1 MESACVI
8 SGQSEVFNRQETCIS
23 SRLLVS
29 NKCVHMY
36 LLMLDDAEF
45 SNLQPDQSY
54 RGARRRSFGCQPMNI
69 HEGEE
74 TTTSRGN
81 DITMYALTS
90 SLDSI
95 RTDFGRTKDTSR
107 NSQRLK
113 TYTQH
118 HENTKSL
125 STGDPENS
133 GLSRMQLWD
142 VSPAPCSRGSTYF
155 RK

>member
-1 MESACVI
+1 
-8 SGQSEVFNRQETCIS
+8 
-23 SRLLVS
+23 
-29 NKCVHMY
+29 MY
-36 LLMLDDAEF
+36 LLMLDAEF
-45 SNLQPDQSY
+45 SNPQPEQSY
-54 RGARRRSFGCQPMNI
+54 RGARRRSFGCQPLKI
-69 HEGEE
+69 HEGEK
-74 TTTSRGN
+74 TITSQGN

-95 RTDFGRTKDTSR
+95 RRDFGRTKDTSR
-107 NSQRLK
+107 NSQSSK

-142 VSPAPCSRGSTYF
+142 VSPAPYSRGSTYF